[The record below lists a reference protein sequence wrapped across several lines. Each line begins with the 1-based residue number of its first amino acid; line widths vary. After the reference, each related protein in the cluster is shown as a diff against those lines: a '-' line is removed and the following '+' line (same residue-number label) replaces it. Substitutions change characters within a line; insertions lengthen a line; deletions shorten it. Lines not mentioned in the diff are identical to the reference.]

1 MSDDRGRIH
10 RHAHS
15 GERTTP
21 NNHDHPHDGAH
32 SHDHERPPAHDQVE
46 HARLHSRGE
55 AAPLQA
61 WQPRDPASVPTP
73 LIYIDCFSGVAGDML
88 VGALLDAGLPR
99 VDLEAGL
106 GALDLG
112 GYRLQVATKQSYGIT
127 GTKLDVLVD
136 EAAQPERRLA
146 DILELLERSQLS
158 PWVRTSAEAVF
169 RRLAVAEATIHA
181 STIDAVHFHEVGA
194 VDSIV
199 DVVGCLIGLELLGVR
214 EIHASSLPLPGGT
227 VRAQHGL
234 LPAPAPATLEI
245 LAAVGAPTRPS
256 PVLGE
261 LVTPTGAAIVAEL
274 ATFEQPLMRVRRVGY
289 GYGARELPWPNVV
302 RVWLG
307 ERWSPAPPRI
317 AEWGA
322 TFRSDLTSS
331 PSPTQRAEQA
341 TSPAP
346 PPRTEER
353 RRDELAEGGLHA
365 DDVTVIECNLDD
377 STPEQLGYAMEQ
389 LLAAGALD
397 VYFTSIQMKKNRPG
411 VLLGVIARPDQSRD
425 LAALMLRETT
435 TLGVR
440 MQQAHRLVAGRRI
453 ETVPTPFGPVRVK
466 LKLFADRAV
475 AAPEYEDCAA
485 LARAH
490 GVSLTDVY
498 RAAQIAAEAL
508 DQ

>member
-234 LPAPAPATLEI
+234 LPAPAPTSWKWTASMV
-245 LAAVGAPTRPS
+245 LA
-256 PVLGE
+256 
-261 LVTPTGAAIVAEL
+261 
-274 ATFEQPLMRVRRVGY
+274 
-289 GYGARELPWPNVV
+289 
-302 RVWLG
+302 
-307 ERWSPAPPRI
+307 
-317 AEWGA
+317 
-322 TFRSDLTSS
+322 
-331 PSPTQRAEQA
+331 
-341 TSPAP
+341 
-346 PPRTEER
+346 
-353 RRDELAEGGLHA
+353 
-365 DDVTVIECNLDD
+365 
-377 STPEQLGYAMEQ
+377 
-389 LLAAGALD
+389 
-397 VYFTSIQMKKNRPG
+397 
-411 VLLGVIARPDQSRD
+411 
-425 LAALMLRETT
+425 
-435 TLGVR
+435 
-440 MQQAHRLVAGRRI
+440 
-453 ETVPTPFGPVRVK
+453 
-466 LKLFADRAV
+466 
-475 AAPEYEDCAA
+475 
-485 LARAH
+485 
-490 GVSLTDVY
+490 
-498 RAAQIAAEAL
+498 
-508 DQ
+508 